1 MIGGKIL
8 SFSLEGYKIT
18 VFYGDKRE
26 EYLTRKLIDLEADIL
41 LVGFEESE
49 LTLNFKG
56 VKYVDFTDD
65 LSVAVEKSN
74 VIILPVTGIDNQGK
88 IKSSTKQN
96 IYFSEEIA
104 RSIRKNTLVLV
115 GTASDYLIDLREK
128 YDFNLIETAKLNEF
142 AILNSI
148 PSAEG
153 AIAKAMELTQI
164 TIHDSNSLVIGFG
177 RVAVTLA
184 RMLKGLGANT
194 FVAAR
199 NDDQLARAFEMNC
212 HAFNLKNIDDILPK
226 MDIIFNTVPA
236 MVLSSDKLKL
246 INKKCPIIDLAS
258 SPGGV
263 DYQSAL
269 ELGITAYLA
278 PGLPGKVAPITA
290 GNILGKVYSKIILD
304 YISKVGEV

>member
-1 MIGGKIL
+1 M

-26 EYLTRKLIDLEADIL
+26 EYLTRKLIDLKADIL